1 MLRKVNGEEKII
13 KTPVEEIEKAV
24 EKDFEEKIEEIE
36 KASAVEKAFEEKIE
50 EIEKASAVEEK
61 IEEKIEFQKVV
72 GKVQNQGL
80 RDPLLQEKTQCKGAA
95 TGKKL
100 EKGRYFRFG
109 VSMY

>member
-1 MLRKVNGEEKII
+1 MLRKVNGEEKNI
-13 KTPVEEIEKAV
+13 KT
-24 EKDFEEKIEEIE
+24 
-36 KASAVEKAFEEKIE
+36 AFEK
-50 EIEKASAVEEK
+50 EIEEK
-61 IEEKIEFQKVV
+61 IEEKIDFQKVV

-80 RDPLLQEKTQCKGAA
+80 HYPLLQEKTQCKGAA